1 MSENV
6 GLIHLYHG
14 DGKGKSTCAFGLALR
29 FSSYGKKVMI
39 IQFLKDGSSGE
50 IQALSKLDNVT
61 VLAKKATPSFTWNMT
76 DDEKAQTKLLHDS
89 ELNQALESDFDMLV
103 LDELCGAMSNN
114 LVDTDLVKKLLD
126 SKKPNQEIVITGR
139 NPEQSIIEK
148 ADYITQMK
156 QEKHPFEVGIPAR
169 KGVEF

>member
-1 MSENV
+1 MSENN

-50 IQALSKLDNVT
+50 IKALSNLDNVT
-61 VLAKKATPSFTWNMT
+61 ILAKKVTSSFTWNMS
-76 DDEKAQTKLLHDS
+76 DEEKSLTKELHND
-89 ELNQALESDFDMLV
+89 EIKQALSTEYDMLV

-114 LVDTDLVKKLLD
+114 LIDTSLVKEVLE
-126 SKKPNQEIVITGR
+126 SKKPHQEIVITGR
-139 NPEQSIIEK
+139 NPENFIIEK
-148 ADYITQMK
+148 SDYITQMK
-156 QEKHPFEVGIPAR
+156 QEKHPFEIGIPAR
-169 KGVEF
+169 KGIEF